1 MCWSP
6 AKTIG
11 PKATDARVVRPME
24 PPIDSVCLPRLLADA
39 TLGRL
44 SKWLRMAG
52 IDVAWDPSIPDAIR
66 LKRLADANRRWVL
79 TRSRKVFEA
88 LGPDRC
94 LLVKPDEALEQ
105 VLQVIQHFGITRD
118 DLRPLSRCTLCN
130 RQMSEVSKP
139 SIVGQ
144 VPDYVWQ
151 QHEQFMTCFTCQRIY
166 WRGSHTRRIH
176 AMFDHWFQ

>member
-1 MCWSP
+1 
-6 AKTIG
+6 
-11 PKATDARVVRPME
+11 ME
-24 PPIDSVCLPRLLADA
+24 SSNDSACLPSLLADA

-52 IDVAWDPSIPDAIR
+52 IDVTWDSSVPDAIR
-66 LKRLADANRRWVL
+66 LKRLTGANRRWVL
-79 TRSRKVFEA
+79 TRSKKVFEA

-94 LLVKPDEALEQ
+94 LLVQPDETLDQ
-105 VLQVIQHFGITRD
+105 VRQVIHHFGLTRD
-118 DLRPLSRCTLCN
+118 DIRPLSRCTLCN
-130 RQMSEVSKP
+130 QQMSETSKL

-151 QHEQFMTCFTCQRIY
+151 RHEQFMKCSKCQRIY